1 MTDGSWVWVGKRI
14 ARAFYDADLYGQ
26 LVREVPRAWITE
38 RGEWSGLSEALQ
50 QLVSY
55 RNRIHDPVNA
65 DSGHASAW
73 LELVLPVWV
82 QMCKYSEPMTS
93 YELLFIDQISDFS
106 DDLGEE
112 VSYSI
117 KRLRGG
123 FFVPPTETL
132 KLRQHLKSGR
142 LYLQSANSPDLL
154 SLHPFLTYE
163 YSRVTNNRE
172 TFCLDQVQHSTL
184 HYKAFRY
191 AHRSSLNDGK
201 QFPL

>member
-1 MTDGSWVWVGKRI
+1 M
-14 ARAFYDADLYGQ
+14 A
-26 LVREVPRAWITE
+26 
-38 RGEWSGLSEALQ
+38 EALL

-93 YELLFIDQISDFS
+93 YELLFIDQIDDFS

-123 FFVPPTETL
+123 FFVPPTEGFCDTVN
-132 KLRQHLKSGR
+132 RQGP
-142 LYLQSANSPDLL
+142 AI
-154 SLHPFLTYE
+154 
-163 YSRVTNNRE
+163 
-172 TFCLDQVQHSTL
+172 
-184 HYKAFRY
+184 
-191 AHRSSLNDGK
+191 
-201 QFPL
+201 